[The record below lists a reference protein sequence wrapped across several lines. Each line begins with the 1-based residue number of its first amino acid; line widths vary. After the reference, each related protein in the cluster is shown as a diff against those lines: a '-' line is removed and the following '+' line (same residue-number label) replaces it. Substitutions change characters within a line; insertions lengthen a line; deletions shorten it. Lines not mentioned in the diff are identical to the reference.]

1 MIRNI
6 SEKRRVVC
14 DWFESSRFPKKVE
27 RFRREDSCRAR
38 RLVIHLNGSSTRQ
51 AQLQPRQKTVRERAA
66 SSYDVRGLCSLLVPS
81 TYSRVLVFSSLKG
94 EKEEGL
100 RARVLRHSTE
110 HIADIVKASLL
121 SRFARRVV
129 IKTPCRSYVQNVQNS
144 CRFSRRKSIS
154 LFFFFFPLYYSTIL
168 SSMIKY
174 KIHFTFQLKTQ
185 INVITKRIFS
195 PLFYFPNTIKSNIN
209 FLYIYFITNNKQA
222 YPNG

>member
-1 MIRNI
+1 MVA
-6 SEKRRVVC
+6 RRDRLNYSRDKKPYGNEQLLRTTCVVYVRC
-14 DWFESSRFPKKVE
+14 S
-27 RFRREDSCRAR
+27 FRRRTHACSFSRLLKERKKKGCGLVSC
-38 RLVIHLNGSSTRQ
+38 VTQPSTSRT
-51 AQLQPRQKTVRERAA
+51 QLKPLCYPVLPAA
-66 SSYDVRGLCSLLVPS
+66 SSLRPLVVRTCKTSRILADFLVGN
-81 TYSRVLVFSSLKG
+81 R
-94 EKEEGL
+94 
-100 RARVLRHSTE
+100 
-110 HIADIVKASLL
+110 
-121 SRFARRVV
+121 
-129 IKTPCRSYVQNVQNS
+129 
-144 CRFSRRKSIS
+144 S